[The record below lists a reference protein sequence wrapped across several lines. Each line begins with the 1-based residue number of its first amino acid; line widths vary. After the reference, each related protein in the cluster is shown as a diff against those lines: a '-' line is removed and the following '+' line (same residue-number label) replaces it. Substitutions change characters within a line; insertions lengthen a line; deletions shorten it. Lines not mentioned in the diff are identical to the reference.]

1 MKKIIISLLF
11 AITLLSVLALIFFL
25 PKSLNSRLDD
35 LEEIII
41 SYESKFEDIQRGSSE
56 YSDMIQNY
64 NDEIYRWAEVF
75 EFERYK
81 RDSDGKIVYDDFNK
95 PIYSSGFN
103 KEVEKRF
110 YELNNRM
117 TRMVLGRN
125 PRKDVHE
132 QVAGEKE

>member
-1 MKKIIISLLF
+1 
-11 AITLLSVLALIFFL
+11 
-25 PKSLNSRLDD
+25 
-35 LEEIII
+35 
-41 SYESKFEDIQRGSSE
+41 
-56 YSDMIQNY
+56 MIQNY